1 MECVTRFSTS
11 FFWHDLNPSGPLIDR
26 LKYFQILFWFHWN
39 IRSQSLKNSTSWC
52 AWHQGVKILSFFKSF
67 LSWYMYIFTPKRIYP
82 DCPFKNNQRLSKIL
96 ILTPRCAFLL
106 RGVMPTTELDST
118 VRCTPRSLTPP
129 WDAHRGAWLCGMM
142 HTAKS
147 DSMVCNVHHTVE
159 SDYFKNVR
167 FPVFEFVTSFNNV
180 LSKNVWSKKYSLNN
194 S

>member
-67 LSWYMYIFTPKRIYP
+67 LSWYMYIFTPKRISP
-82 DCPFKNNQRLSKIL
+82 DCPFKSNQRLSKIL

-147 DSMVCNVHHTVE
+147 DSTVCITLWSQTTSKMFVFRFSNLLHLSTMFYQKTSEV
-159 SDYFKNVR
+159 KNI
-167 FPVFEFVTSFNNV
+167 P
-180 LSKNVWSKKYSLNN
+180 
-194 S
+194 

>member
-96 ILTPRCAFLL
+96 ILTPRCDAHHRAWLH
-106 RGVMPTTELDST
+106 GTMHTAELDST
-118 VRCTPRSLTPP
+118 VGCTPRSLTLRY
-129 WDAHRGAWLCGMM
+129 DAHPKVWFHG
-142 HTAKS
+142 
-147 DSMVCNVHHTVE
+147 VHHTVE